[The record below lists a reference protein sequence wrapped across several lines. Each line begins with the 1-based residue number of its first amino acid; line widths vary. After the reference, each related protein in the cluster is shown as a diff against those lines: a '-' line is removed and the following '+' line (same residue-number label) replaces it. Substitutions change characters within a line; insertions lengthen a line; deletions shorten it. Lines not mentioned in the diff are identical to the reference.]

1 MNNCRRFEGKTAL
14 ITGGASGF
22 GRSTVHRLVEEGLS
36 QVIIVDNDAE
46 GSAREIERV
55 KAAGG
60 DGFFIECD
68 LSKAD
73 EIKRMGNEVAER
85 TDRLHVLV
93 NNAGIGGG
101 GGYVEQDFMQSW
113 DRLVNINLK
122 ACAIVTQT
130 VLPLMKVEGGSIIN
144 NASDGGLRGRIGSFL
159 YDATKA
165 ALISATKS
173 MAVEFVKYGIR
184 VNAVAPGWSVTEFHF
199 GRAEN
204 PEKKRQELLE
214 LDSDTCIMRRLGRPE
229 EIAAAI
235 AFLASDDASY
245 VTGTCLCVDGGRVGF
260 EIPRKE

>member
-1 MNNCRRFEGKTAL
+1 M
-14 ITGGASGF
+14 ASGPF
-22 GRSTVHRLVEEGLS
+22 SYCNSQNEEQKHHRKESNQPRHIGHRNPATGLVQKIYVLYPAGLKY
-36 QVIIVDNDAE
+36 E
-46 GSAREIERV
+46 
-55 KAAGG
+55 
-60 DGFFIECD
+60 
-68 LSKAD
+68 
-73 EIKRMGNEVAER
+73 ER

-113 DRLVNINLK
+113 DRLVDINLK

-130 VLPLMKVEGGSIIN
+130 VLPLLKVDGGSIIN

-199 GRAEN
+199 GKADN
-204 PEKKRQELLE
+204 PEKTRQELLH

-235 AFLASDDASY
+235 AFLASEDASY

-260 EIPRKE
+260 EIPRA